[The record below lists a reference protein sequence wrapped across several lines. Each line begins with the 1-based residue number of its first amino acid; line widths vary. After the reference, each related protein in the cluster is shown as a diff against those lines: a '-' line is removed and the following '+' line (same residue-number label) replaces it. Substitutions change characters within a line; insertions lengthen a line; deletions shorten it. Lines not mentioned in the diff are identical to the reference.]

1 MSIYHLWQVM
11 IPKMDPTLHQDVHL
25 AFALSLVFLSA
36 MNVKES
42 DKPGRALIS
51 QLVSLFFLRNSL
63 LSRQNLCSLP
73 KKLRLSPLT
82 AVFQKEF
89 LLLTTKSSLKRPWLL
104 VCLAL

>member
-51 QLVSLFFLRNSL
+51 QLVSLFFLI
-63 LSRQNLCSLP
+63 CSLV
-73 KKLRLSPLT
+73 ST
-82 AVFQKEF
+82 IYIYTNFGA
-89 LLLTTKSSLKRPWLL
+89 L
-104 VCLAL
+104 VNRAG